1 LRMRLEPTSR
11 GQENTEGGPNLSGLL
26 GAFILSFTVL
36 TVVAIG
42 ILAAYGTVIAILRA
56 FASQTQK
63 TATGTPVLVSSQA
76 RAAHA
81 GGA

>member
-1 LRMRLEPTSR
+1 MS
-11 GQENTEGGPNLSGLL
+11 SLL

-42 ILAAYGTVIAILRA
+42 ILAAYAAVIGILHS
-56 FASQTQK
+56 FAPHSTPHGGHK
-63 TATGTPVLVSSQA
+63 PVLVASRA

-81 GGA
+81 GGD

>member
-1 LRMRLEPTSR
+1 LN
-11 GQENTEGGPNLSGLL
+11 GVL

-36 TVVAIG
+36 LVVAIG
-42 ILAAYGTVIAILRA
+42 ILAAYGTVIAILSA

-63 TATGTPVLVSSQA
+63 THAGTPVPVSNQT

-81 GGA
+81 GGD